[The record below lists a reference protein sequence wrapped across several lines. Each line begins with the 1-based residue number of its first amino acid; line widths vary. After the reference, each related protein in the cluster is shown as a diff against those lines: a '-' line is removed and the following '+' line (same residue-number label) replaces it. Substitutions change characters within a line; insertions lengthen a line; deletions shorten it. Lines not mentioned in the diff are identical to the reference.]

1 MAEEV
6 PQTPTKV
13 TSSVRNITV
22 STDRWLTHLPV
33 IAKCNIFNGHNLI
46 LWERTV
52 QAALKPR
59 QLIHHLSE
67 DCPSE
72 DHQNFQKWVMEE
84 EFVFAWLLDSIAP
97 EQMAR
102 LIAYDT
108 SKKVWEAIRRS
119 HSKRGDK
126 ARIIDLIIKSYTLK
140 QGDGDI
146 LIYSNKLRDIH
157 TELDH
162 CYPQSTDSVARARE
176 ATNRLCQ
183 LLQGLRPEFEMV
195 RSQLYNREEEPTFD
209 EAVTKLMQEES
220 RLQVLKGAIEGNAYF
235 TKGQFFWSLTES
247 ISESISE
254 EK

>member
-1 MAEEV
+1 MKTAH
-6 PQTPTKV
+6 PKIIKTF
-13 TSSVRNITV
+13 RN
-22 STDRWLTHLPV
+22 
-33 IAKCNIFNGHNLI
+33 G
-46 LWERTV
+46 
-52 QAALKPR
+52 
-59 QLIHHLSE
+59 
-67 DCPSE
+67 
-72 DHQNFQKWVMEE
+72 
-84 EFVFAWLLDSIAP
+84 LDSIAP

-102 LIAYDT
+102 LISYDT

-209 EAVTKLMQEES
+209 EAVTKIMQEES
-220 RLQVLKGAIEGNAYF
+220 
-235 TKGQFFWSLTES
+235 
-247 ISESISE
+247 
-254 EK
+254 